1 MTYTARRQEL
11 VNTNTARNV
20 KDNSLRAI
28 TKCPP
33 GYISKSPRDFQKNV
47 SGISSFIY
55 PNIGF
60 SSYRRDP

>member
-11 VNTNTARNV
+11 VNTNTALNV

-47 SGISSFIY
+47 SGISSFI
-55 PNIGF
+55 
-60 SSYRRDP
+60 